1 MPYCQQAPKNPEL
14 NGLFQCQFQGA
25 DPKTFVGGIAVGQPG
40 TIPFGKTAPLSPA
53 GSCPANPGGP
63 IAAGSQLVSIT
74 QNPGVGGA
82 GGSSGSGNASKNAG
96 SNSTGSAA
104 APPASAGSQVAP
116 VAAAPAPAA
125 PSASSGSCNAGSGS
139 KHSSANSSSAAMGT
153 GSPATNNAATAAG
166 GSGFKLQNGKDAQ
179 QLNAKFATLSATSS
193 CTSAFSALPYHSR
206 LSDYVFCLK

>member
-116 VAAAPAPAA
+116 VAAAPAP
-125 PSASSGSCNAGSGS
+125 SASSGSCNAGSGS

-179 QLNAKFATLSATSS
+179 QLNAKFATLSAISS